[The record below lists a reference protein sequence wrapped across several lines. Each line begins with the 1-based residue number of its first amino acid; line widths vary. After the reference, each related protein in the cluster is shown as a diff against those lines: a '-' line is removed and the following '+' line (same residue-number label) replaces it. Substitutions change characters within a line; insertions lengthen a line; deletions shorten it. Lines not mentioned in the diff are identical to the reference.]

1 MPLAYINF
9 DEYIKKLNEERDILN
24 KDLNKALKDI
34 EKRPE
39 NKKAHNKR
47 DNLQQQLD
55 DEKRLKKV
63 KRLQNKNMVMN
74 YLSLLVSS
82 SSIHLKL
89 FIMLVVHQMHSVIL
103 PASYAV
109 QWEMINY
116 ALNHG
121 IDRYNFYGVSGKF
134 TEDAEDAGVVKFKKG
149 YNAEIIE
156 YVGDFIKPI
165 NKPVY
170 AAYTALKKVK
180 DRIF

>member
-1 MPLAYINF
+1 AGGTSNAF
-9 DEYIKKLNEERDILN
+9 RHF
-24 KDLNKALKDI
+24 AG
-34 EKRPE
+34 
-39 NKKAHNKR
+39 
-47 DNLQQQLD
+47 
-55 DEKRLKKV
+55 
-63 KRLQNKNMVMN
+63 
-74 YLSLLVSS
+74 
-82 SSIHLKL
+82 
-89 FIMLVVHQMHSVIL
+89 
-103 PASYAV
+103 SYAV

>member
-1 MPLAYINF
+1 LGNELPISAGFFFINPF
-9 DEYIKKLNEERDILN
+9 E
-24 KDLNKALKDI
+24 
-34 EKRPE
+34 
-39 NKKAHNKR
+39 
-47 DNLQQQLD
+47 
-55 DEKRLKKV
+55 
-63 KRLQNKNMVMN
+63 
-74 YLSLLVSS
+74 
-82 SSIHLKL
+82 
-89 FIMLVVHQMHSVIL
+89 VVYYAGGTSNAFRHF
-103 PASYAV
+103 AGSYAV